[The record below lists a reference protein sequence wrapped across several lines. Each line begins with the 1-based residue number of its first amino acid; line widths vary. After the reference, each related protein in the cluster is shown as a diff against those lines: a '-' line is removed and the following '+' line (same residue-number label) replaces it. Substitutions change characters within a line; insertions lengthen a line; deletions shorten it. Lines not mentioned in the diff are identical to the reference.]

1 MSKKEGSPGQ
11 KRQWKN
17 TCLKM
22 QKNNDQWLF
31 VSIIIVS
38 SVSFAGWLLVE
49 RIPGH
54 VRNWGSRGA
63 RGGGG
68 AAVCAQCGAT
78 AGEEHSVQG
87 EEGEDKWMHC
97 RELQEERAGPD
108 AAHHISTGFTISDML
123 RAVSQLII
131 F

>member
-11 KRQWKN
+11 KRQWKF
-17 TCLKM
+17 KM
-22 QKNNDQWLF
+22 QKNNDSPF

-63 RGGGG
+63 RGEE
-68 AAVCAQCGAT
+68 VQQSVHSAT

-87 EEGEDKWMHC
+87 EGRVKINGC
-97 RELQEERAGPD
+97 IAG
-108 AAHHISTGFTISDML
+108 SFKKRGLVRML
-123 RAVSQLII
+123 LII
-131 F
+131 FQRVSQSVIC

>member
-1 MSKKEGSPGQ
+1 
-11 KRQWKN
+11 
-17 TCLKM
+17 M
-22 QKNNDQWLF
+22 QKNNDSPF

-87 EEGEDKWMHC
+87 EGRVKINGC
-97 RELQEERAGPD
+97 IAG
-108 AAHHISTGFTISDML
+108 SFKKRGLVRML
-123 RAVSQLII
+123 LII
-131 F
+131 FQRVLQSVIC

>member
-11 KRQWKN
+11 KRQWKF
-17 TCLKM
+17 KM
-22 QKNNDQWLF
+22 QKNNDSPF

-63 RGGGG
+63 RGEEVQQSVHSAVQLQGRNTQCRGRGG
-68 AAVCAQCGAT
+68 
-78 AGEEHSVQG
+78 
-87 EEGEDKWMHC
+87 
-97 RELQEERAGPD
+97 
-108 AAHHISTGFTISDML
+108 
-123 RAVSQLII
+123 
-131 F
+131 